1 VTAELPPRFLSQ
13 LNADL
18 SLWKPMAVGFASRAT
33 IPAPASFFPAN
44 PLNRRAVMADDSP
57 QEIAAK
63 FLEKLK
69 DSPFVM
75 IGLNDGQHSE
85 PMTAQIDDDQPN
97 TLFFFAGKDNRI
109 AGGGQA
115 MAQFVGKGHDF
126 FACLSGHVS
135 KDNDPAQIDK
145 LWDKQVEAWFPQGK
159 SDPNMTLLRFDINSA
174 ELWETDIS
182 LSGRVKMLFG
192 GTIRSDESSS
202 HAVVGSVA

>member
-1 VTAELPPRFLSQ
+1 
-13 LNADL
+13 
-18 SLWKPMAVGFASRAT
+18 
-33 IPAPASFFPAN
+33 
-44 PLNRRAVMADDSP
+44 MADDSP

-63 FLEKLK
+63 FLDKLK

-75 IGLNDGQHSE
+75 IGLTDGQHSE

-109 AGGGQA
+109 AGGGQE
-115 MAQFVGKGHDF
+115 MAQFVGEGHDF
-126 FACLSGHVS
+126 FACLAGHVS
-135 KDNDPAQIDK
+135 TDNDRQQIDK
-145 LWDKQVEAWFPQGK
+145 LWNNQVEAWFPEGK
-159 SDPNMTLLRFDINSA
+159 NDPNLTLLRFDINSA

>member
-1 VTAELPPRFLSQ
+1 
-13 LNADL
+13 
-18 SLWKPMAVGFASRAT
+18 
-33 IPAPASFFPAN
+33 
-44 PLNRRAVMADDSP
+44 MADHDSP

-63 FLEKLK
+63 FLDKLK
-69 DSPFVM
+69 SSPFVM
-75 IGLNDGQHSE
+75 IGLTDGEHSE

-109 AGGGQA
+109 AGGGDA

-126 FACLSGHVS
+126 FACLAGTVS
-135 KDNDPAQIDK
+135 QDDDRAQIDK
-145 LWDKQVEAWFPQGK
+145 LWNNQVDAWFPNGRE
-159 SDPNMTLLRFDINSA
+159 DPNLTLLRFDIDSA

-192 GTIRSDESSS
+192 GTIRGDESSS